1 MSGKSLMRVLSGMAA
16 VLTLSLCGCAVPQEG
31 VVSPVR
37 EATKRDPVADS
48 GKVDLA
54 EPEGN
59 LWNLK
64 DFGAVGDGSTDASS
78 ALKTA
83 IADVLAA
90 GGGTLYIPDGTYRL
104 TETITLSGDDDVPLT
119 LCADPTGS
127 AVFISDA
134 DTNGPA
140 LVVERSGVTLFGLD
154 FQHRTSEEQPV
165 IVVTGSHNVLDSVT
179 ARMTGRNSQ
188 PGFLVYGSYNTL
200 KNCGVGYTGMTQY
213 MMIFS
218 KMPGTE
224 SVGNILEDCHFGG
237 QAAKCV
243 LVTSEDE
250 NGAPEQMIIRRNVFL
265 VVACD
270 QVEVRAA
277 RDLYITDNMLDAA
290 GVCVLMDPIAVGIK
304 GVQITDN
311 YCGASTGGDRTGGLR
326 TENRY
331 GGTIEKVVISANY
344 FWAPNAVRVTE
355 PVYTN
360 FKMTDNYFVLT
371 GGEAVYMDTAI
382 GAFLEGNVVTNVSG
396 GCPLRI
402 GNVDDVTVI
411 QNNNF
416 GDGVDVPDWQ
426 NRFRKQ
432 NTI

>member
-1 MSGKSLMRVLSGMAA
+1 MNGKILMRVLSGMAA
-16 VLTLSLCGCAVPQEG
+16 VLTLGLCGCAVPQENA
-31 VVSPVR
+31 VSSTR
-37 EATKRDPVADS
+37 EAVKNEVAADAGKADPTESEDR
-48 GKVDLA
+48 
-54 EPEGN
+54 

-64 DFGAVGDGSTDASS
+64 DFGAVGDGSTDDSS
-78 ALKTA
+78 ALKNA

-90 GGGTLYIPDGTYRL
+90 GGGTLYIPGGTYRL
-104 TETITLSGDDDVPLT
+104 TETITLSGDDDAPLT
-119 LCADPTGS
+119 LRADPTGNV
-127 AVFISDA
+127 AFVADA

-179 ARMTGRNSQ
+179 ARMTGRNSR
-188 PGFLVYGSYNTL
+188 PGFLVYGSYNTF
-200 KNCGVGYTGMTQY
+200 KNCGVGHTGTTQY
-213 MMIFS
+213 MMVFS
-218 KMPGTE
+218 KMPGLE

-250 NGAPEQMIIRRNVFL
+250 NGAPEQMTIRRNVFL
-265 VVACD
+265 VVGCD

-290 GVCVLMDPIAVGIK
+290 GVCVLMDPIAAGIN

-326 TENRY
+326 TESNY
-331 GGTIEKVVISANY
+331 GGTIENVVISANY
-344 FWAPNAVRVTE
+344 FWTSNAVRVIE
-355 PVYTN
+355 PIYTG
-360 FKMTDNYFVLT
+360 FSLTDNYFVLT
-371 GGEAVYMDTAI
+371 GGDAIYMETAV
-382 GAFLEGNVVTNVSG
+382 GAFLEGNVVTNVAG

-411 QNNNF
+411 QNNFF

-426 NRFRKQ
+426 SRFRKQ
-432 NTI
+432 NTM